1 MWEQVRMFTPDKVK
15 YADQLFGAAEVPWTS
30 PSPLLF
36 SSRRHQKA
44 RTHAHTYP
52 HTQVQAELQQ
62 QLHNTQEDLEDTRR
76 QGDALREDNRILST
90 HNADLERQIE
100 DERSAKM
107 KAV

>member
-1 MWEQVRMFTPDKVK
+1 MEERLAASDLKQKKLDEKLRHCGSEVDRGRELEEEQLKNM
-15 YADQLFGAAEVPWTS
+15 
-30 PSPLLF
+30 
-36 SSRRHQKA
+36 
-44 RTHAHTYP
+44 
-52 HTQVQAELQQ
+52 QAELQQ